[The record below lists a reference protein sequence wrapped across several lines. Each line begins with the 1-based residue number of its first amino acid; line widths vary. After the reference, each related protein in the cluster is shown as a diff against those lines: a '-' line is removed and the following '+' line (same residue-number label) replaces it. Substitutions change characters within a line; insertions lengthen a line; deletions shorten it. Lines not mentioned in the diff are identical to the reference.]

1 METTQRTPRA
11 QPNALLRQQ
20 RLLRGWSLQ
29 HVVEQL
35 CSLCQEEEDVPGVTA
50 DMVSK
55 WERGERKPSRF
66 YQTKLCVLYNTTADR
81 LGFLDIQELS
91 RPHEVRST
99 LTIPAVLPHP
109 SGVQVVESLFNQGGD
124 EASAILATQ
133 LLSLSSKQLATLSTL
148 GWTQQDILNALQI
161 VLQGEMAMA
170 TMNRRQVLQLGASIL
185 LLGSIELP
193 TREHP
198 SFEERAQLTK
208 TLGEGIAAGWTL
220 FHIASPAQVIAVGKS
235 QLALLH
241 QVHADVFPTVLPM
254 LYSAVY
260 RLNGAALHFQ
270 GHYDDAHKA
279 QQKAYVAALDDAD
292 TWNMAQCRSWQAYGL
307 RAMGNYT
314 DALNVADASVRLV
327 APQNDTESIRLQA
340 RLLAFGAEIAA
351 IVGDV
356 RGSESRLVASEQLL
370 EHLPTPHE
378 EFDHASWL
386 QQAGMCALHREQYP
400 LAIQHLHQ
408 ALDELPVQWALR
420 YISTAVPL
428 AKAYVRTNELDEAL
442 RIVEKTVPIIKAT
455 QAPAL
460 THEFR
465 SLLEIELPQRFPGN
479 ERCRAITAETQQQLA
494 LA

>member
-1 METTQRTPRA
+1 MTQRTPRA

-81 LGFLDIQELS
+81 LGFLDIQELP
-91 RPHEVRST
+91 RPHDVHST

-109 SGVQVVESLFNQGGD
+109 SGVQVVESLLNQGGD

-133 LLSLSSKQLATLSTL
+133 LLSLSSRQLATLTAL
-148 GWTQQDILNALQI
+148 GWTQQDIMNALQI
-161 VLQGEMAMA
+161 VLQGEIAMA

-279 QQKAYVAALDDAD
+279 QQKAYVAALDNAD

-307 RAMGNYT
+307 RAIGNYA

-327 APQNDTESIRLQA
+327 AQQHDTESIRLQA

-351 IVGDV
+351 IVGDT
-356 RGSESRLVASEQLL
+356 RGSESRLDASEQLL
-370 EHLPTPHE
+370 EPLPAPHE
-378 EFDHASWL
+378 EFDHTSWL

-400 LAIQHLHQ
+400 LAIQHLQQ

-428 AKAYVRTNELDEAL
+428 AKAYARTNELDEAL
-442 RIVEKTVPIIKAT
+442 RIVEKTVPVVKAT